1 MTEAQV
7 TQAAPEVPVSA
18 PVVDPEKYGDEKI
31 AEASTAAAPKAVKVK
46 INGAEQD
53 VTIEKLIE
61 RYQKEE
67 AADEKFKSAAQLRRE
82 AEDLKAQYAEIDR
95 NPFEYARKKGIDI
108 HALAE
113 DILIEKLKWE
123 QSSPEQKEL
132 AMERQKRLEYE
143 KRIEELTE
151 KDRNLATQQ
160 AEAKAAR
167 EIDDEISEALGELG
181 AKPTPAIVANIA
193 TTLLSYHEAGRE
205 VSAKEVVRRVRENL
219 TVSAKELITSMS
231 VEDLRAFLPKS
242 HLDGLRKAAVESAL
256 AQDPM
261 RSRKKPESQESP
273 TRSNKPVST
282 DDFFKQMDE
291 KFRRK

>member
-1 MTEAQV
+1 MSEVA
-7 TQAAPEVPVSA
+7 VPVA
-18 PVVDPEKYGDEKI
+18 EPVVNTEKYGDEKI
-31 AEASTAAAPKAVKVK
+31 SEASAAPAPQMHKVKV
-46 INGAEQD
+46 NGAEQE
-53 VTIEKLIE
+53 VELSKLIE

-67 AADEKFKSAAQLRRE
+67 AADEKFKSASQLRRE
-82 AEDLKAQYAEIDR
+82 AEDMKAQFADIDK

-108 HALAE
+108 HQLAE

-151 KDRNLATQQ
+151 KDRHSAAAQ
-160 AEAKAAR
+160 AEAKAAK
-167 EIDDEISEALGELG
+167 EVDDEIGDALGELG
-181 AKPTPAIVANIA
+181 MKPTKAIVANIA
-193 TTLLSYHEAGRE
+193 TTLLSYHEAGRN
-205 VSAKEVVRRVRENL
+205 VTAKEVVKKVRENL
-219 TVSAKELITSMS
+219 QESFKEHISSMS

-242 HLDGLRKAAVESAL
+242 HLDGLRKADVQTAL

-261 RSRKKPESQESP
+261 RSRKKPDATATA

-282 DDFFKQMDE
+282 DDFFKNMDK
-291 KFRRK
+291 KFHGR